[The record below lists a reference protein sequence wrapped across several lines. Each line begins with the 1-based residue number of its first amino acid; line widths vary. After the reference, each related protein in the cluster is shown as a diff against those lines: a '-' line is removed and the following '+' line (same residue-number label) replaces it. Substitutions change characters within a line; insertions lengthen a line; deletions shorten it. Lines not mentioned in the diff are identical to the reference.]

1 MKSLNI
7 VLAAA
12 VLAVSVPTVMTS
24 SASAYQC
31 KTSYTQVKV
40 HRPTKMAARIQV
52 RKSWSIKV
60 KGNLGQ
66 AWTVW
71 QIANKKKIRCK
82 KAGQRYICKARA
94 KPCLY
99 VVQ

>member
-7 VLAAA
+7 ALAAA

-31 KTSYTQVKV
+31 RANYTQVKV
-40 HRPTKMAARIQV
+40 HSPTRMAARIQA

-66 AWTVW
+66 AWSVW
-71 QIANKKKIRCK
+71 QIAKKKKMRCK
-82 KAGQRYICKARA
+82 KAGQRYICKAKA
-94 KPCLY
+94 KPCLN